1 MKVCP
6 QCRISLTGK
15 LSRNR
20 VIENLARKIK
30 EGLTFYYTSTVK
42 SVVQNS
48 ESKLSWLWL
57 GGVVDYELLQITD
70 LLPMWSPFFL
80 LRT

>member
-1 MKVCP
+1 MIYGLCVKRPEVKVCP
-6 QCRISLTGK
+6 QCRNSLTGK

-57 GGVVDYELLQITD
+57 GGGRGL
-70 LLPMWSPFFL
+70 
-80 LRT
+80 